1 MDLKSNFKLGQTE
14 LSCSRCGTGEESQR
28 HVLSCPAV
36 MQGDTSLV
44 TGTSS
49 YEDLLGEDP
58 DRVETLGQI
67 LNKNFDVFKK
77 LPCDRRNV
85 SAVSAT
91 GTTQ

>member
-1 MDLKSNFKLGQTE
+1 
-14 LSCSRCGTGEESQR
+14 
-28 HVLSCPAV
+28 

-44 TGTSS
+44 SETSC

-67 LNKNFDVFKK
+67 LNKNLDVFKK

-91 GTTQ
+91 GAT

>member
-1 MDLKSNFKLGQTE
+1 MMDLKSNFKLGQTD

-44 TGTSS
+44 SDTIS

-58 DRVETLGQI
+58 GRVETLGHK
-67 LNKNFDVFKK
+67 LNQNFDVFKN
-77 LPCDRRNV
+77 LPCDRSN
-85 SAVSAT
+85 AVSAT
-91 GTTQ
+91 GATQ

>member
-1 MDLKSNFKLGQTE
+1 MKKRLH
-14 LSCSRCGTGEESQR
+14 QR
-28 HVLSCPAV
+28 KVIPTAGMIVVLNI
-36 MQGDTSLV
+36 GDTI
-44 TGTSS
+44 S

-67 LNKNFDVFKK
+67 LNKNLDVFKK

-91 GTTQ
+91 GAT